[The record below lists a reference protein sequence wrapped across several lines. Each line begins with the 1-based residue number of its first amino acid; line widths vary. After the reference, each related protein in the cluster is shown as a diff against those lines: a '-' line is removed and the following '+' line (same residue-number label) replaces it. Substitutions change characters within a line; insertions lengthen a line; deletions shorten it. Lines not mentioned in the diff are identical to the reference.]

1 MGILLLH
8 VRSFNPW
15 RNIRKSMNMSSK
27 TGSVEFNEIAEGDD
41 VELILSMNIS
51 SVVTELVEGAC
62 DASVLL
68 TDGLR
73 VEGAPEM
80 SELST
85 VGFGDD
91 GPGLVCRTVGVL
103 LPFILEGRDDRFGPG
118 LPLRMVGLGVN
129 VGPVLP
135 TDN

>member
-1 MGILLLH
+1 
-8 VRSFNPW
+8 
-15 RNIRKSMNMSSK
+15 MSSV

-51 SVVTELVEGAC
+51 SVVTELVEGA
-62 DASVLL
+62 
-68 TDGLR
+68 
-73 VEGAPEM
+73 PEM

-103 LPFILEGRDDRFGPG
+103 LPFRLEGRDDRFGPG